1 MSRKKDYWE
10 NATPAKI
17 WQLASEITLKESQR
31 RQEMLA
37 KVIQPSTAG
46 VLLPSDPARQRME
59 MVLRVQQASQLKEQ
73 TERRAQQQVQRGA
86 QAARLK
92 RERER
97 REREAQQLVAQ
108 QQRALEEIE
117 RKEKSAQLL
126 AQQQALIE
134 QQKLAA
140 KRRTEQ
146 LLSEERAKQ
155 QKQLRQEE
163 EKAREQTLSE
173 QASSQT
179 YCPKFLTNPS
189 NAAGTSC
196 FADSVLTALLVPSN
210 PVITE
215 AFLNKTPDQL
225 LICDVGVN
233 DNGIRQ
239 NLIQALR
246 DYDQLLHS
254 DPTAKPAVQS
264 TVCLDVRRL
273 IASCRSQFSDVGP
286 KKGGKYDVGDPTEFW
301 AGLSAIFQ
309 FEPMLLTTQNI
320 NYSDGRPDSEAQTQ
334 TTSLLSWVPPKT
346 PPFGPSLDTQYSQ
359 VLDTGVTFNTRQK
372 IEEANFIA
380 VSIPHYTYDPKDPTR
395 KLWLSDL
402 YSIPDFMMN
411 EDKSQVYALQSG
423 VCWAESK
430 MYTNKPITNAGHYV
444 SIVKCG
450 DSWYQF
456 DDLKGPIPHKFEF
469 DYPNDR
475 PFLIVNNSVLL
486 FYRRIK

>member
-1 MSRKKDYWE
+1 MSRKKDYWD

-17 WQLASEITLKESQR
+17 WQLASEITLKENQR
-31 RQEMLA
+31 REEMLA
-37 KVIQPSTAG
+37 QVIQPSSPLA
-46 VLLPSDPARQRME
+46 LLPTDPARQRME
-59 MVLRVQQASQLKEQ
+59 MVLRVQQE
-73 TERRAQQQVQRGA
+73 
-86 QAARLK
+86 ARLQEQQRRK
-92 RERER
+92 AAQETQRAAQRARLAKEREQK
-97 REREAQQLVAQ
+97 ESEAKRLAAQ

-117 RKEKSAQLL
+117 RRQKSAQLL

-134 QQKLAA
+134 QQKLVA
-140 KRRTEQ
+140 KQRAEQ

-155 QKQLRQEE
+155 RQLKQEE
-163 EKAREQTLSE
+163 EKARETALSE
-173 QASSQT
+173 KVTSQT
-179 YCPKFLTNPS
+179 YCPKLLTNPS

-254 DPTAKPAVQS
+254 DPTTKSAVQS

-273 IASCRSQFSDVGP
+273 IASCRNQFSDVGP

-301 AGLSAIFQ
+301 AGLTSIFQ

-320 NYSDGRPDSEAQTQ
+320 NYSDGRPDGEAQTQ
-334 TTSLLSWVPPKT
+334 TTSLLSWVPPNQ
-346 PPFGPSLDTQYSQ
+346 PPFRPGLDTSYSQ

-380 VSIPHYTYDPKDPTR
+380 VSIPHYTYDAKNPTR
-395 KLWLSDL
+395 KLWKADL
-402 YSIPDFMMN
+402 YSIPDIMMS
-411 EDKSQVYALQSG
+411 EDKTQAYALQSG
-423 VCWAESK
+423 VCWAEPK

-444 SIVKCG
+444 SIIKCG
-450 DSWYQF
+450 ETWYKF
-456 DDLKGPIPHKFEF
+456 DDLKGPVPEKYQF
-469 DYPNDR
+469 DDPKDR
-475 PFLIVNNSVLL
+475 PFLIEDNSVLL